1 MAKPI
6 KAKLKLQIPAGQATP
21 APPIGPALG
30 QHGINIGQFVKDFNE
45 ISKTMMGNVIP
56 VEITIYEDR
65 SFSLKLKT
73 PVTSALIKKAI
84 GIEKGSP
91 TPNTVKVGK
100 ISMADVKKIA
110 EIKLPDLNTN
120 DIDAAVKIVAGTA
133 RNMGVEVE
141 G

>member
-6 KAKLKLQIPAGQATP
+6 KARLKLQIAAGQATP

-30 QHGINIGQFVKDFNE
+30 QHGINIGQFVKEFND
-45 ISKTMMGNVIP
+45 ISKEMMGNVLP

-84 GIEKGSP
+84 GVEKGSA
-91 TPNTVKVGK
+91 TPNLVKLPK
-100 ISMADVKKIA
+100 ISKADLRKIA
-110 EIKLPDLNTN
+110 ETKLPDLNTQN
-120 DIDAAVKIVAGTA
+120 VDSAMKIVAGTA
-133 RNMGVEVE
+133 KNMGVDVE
-141 G
+141 